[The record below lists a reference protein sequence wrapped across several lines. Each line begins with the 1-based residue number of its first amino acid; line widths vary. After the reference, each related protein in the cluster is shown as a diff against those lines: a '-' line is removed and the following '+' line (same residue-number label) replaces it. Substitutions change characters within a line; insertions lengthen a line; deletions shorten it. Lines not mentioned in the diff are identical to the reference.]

1 LKRAIE
7 EYQRGVWKFVAGKVG
22 KSAGGCKTKAN
33 PMGLRMC
40 AKRAPNVQRGVEC
53 AQNVRKMCKE
63 GGGVCENVRE
73 DGNGEVLVFLAP
85 SS

>member
-1 LKRAIE
+1 
-7 EYQRGVWKFVAGKVG
+7 
-22 KSAGGCKTKAN
+22 
-33 PMGLRMC
+33 MGLRMY
-40 AKRAPNVQRGVEC
+40 AKRALNVQRRVEC

-63 GGGVCENVRE
+63 GGGVRENVRE